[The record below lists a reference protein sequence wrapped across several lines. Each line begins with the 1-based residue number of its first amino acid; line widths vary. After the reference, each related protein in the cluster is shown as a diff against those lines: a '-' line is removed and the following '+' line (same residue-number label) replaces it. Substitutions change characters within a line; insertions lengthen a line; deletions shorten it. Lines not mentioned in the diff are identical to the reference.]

1 MTAPNTPVLDVA
13 VLDELLASVQDDR
26 SFVIQLIHTYLGDGE
41 RQLGEIQAAV
51 TSGDA
56 DALVRPA
63 HTRQSSSATVGA
75 MRLAEMAR
83 SLELAAR
90 DGRTDDNDGSAAAI
104 PAAWSVASDA
114 LRAWIDGAEA

>member
-13 VLDELLASVQDDR
+13 ILDELLASVQDDR
-26 SFVIQLIHTYLGDGE
+26 SFVIQLIQTYLGDGE

-51 TSGDA
+51 ASGDA

-63 HTRQSSSATVGA
+63 HTLKSSSATVGA
-75 MRLAEMAR
+75 MRLADIAR

-90 DGRTDDNDGSAAAI
+90 DGRTDDTDASAAAI
-104 PAAWSVASDA
+104 PAAWSDAADA
-114 LRAWIDGAEA
+114 LRGWIDEADA